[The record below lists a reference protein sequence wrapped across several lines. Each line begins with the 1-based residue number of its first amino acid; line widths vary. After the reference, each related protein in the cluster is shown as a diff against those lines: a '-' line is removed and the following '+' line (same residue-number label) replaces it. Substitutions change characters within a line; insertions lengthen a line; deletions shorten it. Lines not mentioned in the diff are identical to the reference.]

1 MYECISVASH
11 REEDDF
17 WLGEGELDEMVW
29 DDPGS
34 RPSTGTSSTEAQV
47 GSSPMRIDE

>member
-17 WLGEGELDEMVW
+17 WLGEGELDEMVR
-29 DDPGS
+29 DTGS

-47 GSSPMRIDE
+47 GSSPMRIDG